1 MAIAAGLRDLVS
13 AHEFDL
19 KELSYQI
26 FLLDDTRAA
35 KRVELIEELDSIAE
49 TEARLLATQGET
61 LGVYCPDGEVLGYYE
76 TLELVARSK
85 VEVLMQLNALDSA
98 QDKTN
103 LRRKAAAQALAESEY

>member
-1 MAIAAGLRDLVS
+1 MAIAAEIRDRIS

-26 FLLDDTRAA
+26 FGTDQIRSE
-35 KRVELIEELDSIAE
+35 KRESLVEELTSIAE
-49 TEARLLATQGET
+49 TEIRLLATQDET
-61 LGVYCPDGEVLGYYE
+61 LGVYGPDGDVLGYYE

-98 QDKTN
+98 QDKTDR
-103 LRRKAAAQALAESEY
+103 RRKAAAQALAESEY